1 MRGTMRPMFIIPV
14 IQAVTKSFRVVS
26 SRGALTPRVYI
37 LELAQGRVY
46 VGQSVDVDRRFAQ
59 HANGTGAAFT
69 RAFAPTGNRLHRMG
83 DVQGF
88 GDAAERDETLRYMFL
103 RGINNVR
110 GWRYCTLE
118 LSRRDQEDA
127 EANIRELYDLC
138 RRCGNASHLMRQ
150 CKFKFDRLGR
160 DMHLKENT
168 PLPPCREQ

>member
-1 MRGTMRPMFIIPV
+1 MRAMLLLPV
-14 IQAVTKSFRVVS
+14 IQAISKPFTVVNTY
-26 SRGALTPRVYI
+26 GAVHPRVYI

-46 VGQSVDVDRRFAQ
+46 VGKSVDVKRRFAQ
-59 HANGTGAAFT
+59 HVNGTGAAFT

-103 RGINNVR
+103 RGINMVR
-110 GWRYCTLE
+110 GWRYCTVE
-118 LSRRDQEDA
+118 LSKRDHEDA

-138 RRCGNASHLMRQ
+138 RRCGNASHFMSQ

-160 DMHLKENT
+160 PINE
-168 PLPPCREQ
+168 